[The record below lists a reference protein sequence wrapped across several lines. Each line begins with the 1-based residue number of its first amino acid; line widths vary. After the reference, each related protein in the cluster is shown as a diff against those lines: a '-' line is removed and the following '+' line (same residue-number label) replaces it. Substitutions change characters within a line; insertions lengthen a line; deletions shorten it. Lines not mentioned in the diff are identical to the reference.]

1 MPPVTIHERTF
12 QYGILI
18 LKLLEKTRTTTGSFM
33 LRNQLTRSATSI
45 GANVI
50 EAQHSAS
57 KKQFLQ
63 YIQVALR
70 SSRESE
76 YWLKIANSLKILPD
90 EEAKKAIQE
99 NYEISK
105 ILATILLRGKTKQ

>member
-1 MPPVTIHERTF
+1 MTPVTIHERTF

-18 LKLLEKTRTTTGSFM
+18 LGLLEKIRTSSGSFM
-33 LRNQLTRSATSI
+33 LRNQLARSATSI
-45 GANVI
+45 GANII
-50 EAQHSAS
+50 EAQHASS

-76 YWLKIANSLKILPD
+76 YWLRITLSQKMLPG
-90 EEAKKAIQE
+90 EVTGKALQE
-99 NYEISK
+99 NCEISK
-105 ILATILLRGKTKQ
+105 ILATILIRGKSNQ